1 MIHRIE
7 GHTVEYILNTTSR
20 MDPWLIQYEKE
31 LGKDMQ
37 VLPKEP
43 CGFILVDGEQTYR
56 MKDMFKEDKFIW
68 NCTWDEFNRWIPGY
82 IDKDFGKL
90 SENKKI
96 SKHDWDL
103 TKFKKAIVRY
113 AKENDIEINPKS
125 SVGFYGFAA
134 SLLKYTI
141 DNILEIKMYE

>member
-7 GHTVEYILNTTSR
+7 DHTVEYIMNTTGC

-31 LGKDMQ
+31 LGRDMQ
-37 VLPKEP
+37 KLPEEP

-56 MKDMFKEDKFIW
+56 MKDTFKEDKFIW
-68 NCTWDEFNRWIPGY
+68 GCKWEEFNRWIPPY

-103 TKFKKAIVRY
+103 TKFKKAIVKY